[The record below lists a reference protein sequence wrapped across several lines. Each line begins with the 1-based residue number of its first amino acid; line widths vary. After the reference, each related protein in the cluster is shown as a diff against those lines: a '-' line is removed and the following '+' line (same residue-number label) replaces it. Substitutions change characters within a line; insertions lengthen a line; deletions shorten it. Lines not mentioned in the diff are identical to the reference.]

1 MDSKNNIENY
11 LDDEFILVN
20 SGFSLKGKKN
30 YKKALNHLDTK
41 YFSNDNINKEDL
53 EEDIIMLK
61 SYRDYLEKYDIGMD
75 TIIDLIIVYI
85 SFQLGLLSPNI
96 KEHICELLFSLIL
109 FLIICVYCVFKTSK
123 WSSTSKAREINKL
136 IYKLENIEKNICDN
150 VSFLEEKHVD
160 FYSQNY
166 EVKIVKSKK
175 EEFKNED
182 EIITSDENSKDIEHS
197 HFNYKNGIYSYLT
210 IAKDRGKNTLS
221 TSKRYYNFSYSSE
234 ALIESTDIDVL
245 VKYVEI
251 NYLSNDDISKNKL
264 INDLNLFKTMQYA
277 IELDISNNEKF
288 SSNLKILKFI
298 NSDTIRVDKWSS
310 SNRLKTIKNI
320 ILVLET
326 IKEEIDRKS
335 NNFKNQVHKGRGKIK
350 KWKLTTK
357 QR

>member
-1 MDSKNNIENY
+1 MDNKDNIDNYFIDDFILANSDISLKRKNNNEIILNHFDSK
-11 LDDEFILVN
+11 
-20 SGFSLKGKKN
+20 
-30 YKKALNHLDTK
+30 
-41 YFSNDNINKEDL
+41 YFRNDNINKEDL
-53 EEDIIMLK
+53 EEDIIILK
-61 SYRDYLEKYDIGMD
+61 NYRDYLEYIQDNFD
-75 TIIDLIIVYI
+75 SFLDFLTFFI
-85 SFQLGLLSPNI
+85 SFSLGVIASNI
-96 KEHICELLFSLIL
+96 KAYIPYFTLILIL
-109 FLIICVYCVFKTSK
+109 FFIVYLLKAYRVSKMSKTYK
-123 WSSTSKAREINKL
+123 TLTINKL

-182 EIITSDENSKDIEHS
+182 ETITSDENAKDIEHS

-221 TSKRYYNFSYSSE
+221 TNNRYYNFSYSSE

-277 IELDISNNEKF
+277 IELDISNYEKF
-288 SSNLKILKFI
+288 SSNFKILKFL
-298 NSDTIRVDKWSS
+298 NSDTIRIDKWSS

-326 IKEEIDRKS
+326 IKEEIDRQS
-335 NNFKNQVHKGRGKIK
+335 NNFKNQVRKDEEKVKGGK
-350 KWKLTTK
+350 
-357 QR
+357 